1 MKFLASV
8 GINAMR
14 NASLILSSLASS
26 EPSSSTVPAS
36 SSSSSTA
43 TSSSTIPIVR
53 PTPIAQAG
61 SSGGPQV
68 VLNKEGNIVINES
81 SLTVVPETSLEDF
94 EVVEEGAHPTAKYSS
109 FIDRPRCHP
118 WGIEETRQFYEALRQ
133 CGTDFTLL
141 QAFFPS
147 RTRKQ
152 LKKKFFREEIQH
164 PELIK
169 ATLSFGTPLDIKPFE
184 IHLGKLDELQD
195 VAKNDDVNSNISGRK
210 RGRNVSRKQGN
221 DSTKSVPKN
230 KRKTK
235 SIDVDLDDDDLVDV

>member
-1 MKFLASV
+1 M
-8 GINAMR
+8 
-14 NASLILSSLASS
+14 
-26 EPSSSTVPAS
+26 
-36 SSSSSTA
+36 
-43 TSSSTIPIVR
+43 
-53 PTPIAQAG
+53 
-61 SSGGPQV
+61 
-68 VLNKEGNIVINES
+68 VLDKEGNIVINES
-81 SLTVVPETSLEDF
+81 SLTVAPETSLEDF

-109 FIDRPRCHP
+109 FIDRPRWFP

-169 ATLSFGTPLDIKPFE
+169 ATLNFGTPLDIKPFE
-184 IHLGKLDELQD
+184 MHLGKLDELQD
-195 VAKNDDVNSNISGRK
+195 LAENNDVNSNSSSRK
-210 RGRNVSRKQGN
+210 RGRATSRNKAT
-221 DSTKSVPKN
+221 SMKSISKN

-235 SIDVDLDDDDLVDV
+235 AIDIDLDDDDLVHV